1 MGLKPMMVSEEEVE
15 QVIKIT
21 NNPITSKITW
31 TLTKTSPIV
40 AMGTLVRAMYSIFKH
55 GLKTRETAKG
65 KMNIAISFDDGKL
78 AVGIDNLEDLNLAA
92 GVLASA
98 LWEVLDRLHGDKA
111 DLEWTRIFT
120 NGN

>member
-1 MGLKPMMVSEEEVE
+1 MMVSEEDVE

-21 NNPITSKITW
+21 NNPINNKITW
-31 TLTKTSPIV
+31 TMSKTSPIV

-78 AVGIDNLEDLNLAA
+78 AIGINEIEDLNLAA

-111 DLEWTRIFT
+111 DIEWTRIFT
-120 NGN
+120 NDN